1 MKMIYDRFLVALCCS
16 PFLFPTMGSLL
27 FVSIGV
33 ILICLGVLIFF
44 PRGPAGIKLRL
55 RGLPVNA
62 EPDQSIESTLDA
74 LMKNSLNDP
83 GAHLLISRLNWWNQM
98 NRFMKTLPENKERLD
113 EVVTSLEVLL
123 RHHQLDQSKVEKD
136 LARVIFDKALQ
147 DPTNAHLYA
156 QLCQRLMES
165 KIDWTT
171 DFIHRLFQLVVDEF
185 NRPLVSRPKESHHA
199 LKSNNTNTVKLM
211 AALFKRKIS
220 RVPDDWITDV
230 AGCLIQRLADN
241 FENSTE
247 YLCLFLKTMLINESD
262 DDCNLLPS
270 QQNQLL
276 PCIQALQEAALNRKN
291 RMSTADKTEIIKED
305 STSESEDSTD
315 TESETDT
322 DSETESDSE

>member
-1 MKMIYDRFLVALCCS
+1 
-16 PFLFPTMGSLL
+16 MGSLL
-27 FVSIGV
+27 LVAIGV
-33 ILICLGVLIFF
+33 ILIALCVGDFTLFS
-44 PRGPAGIKLRL
+44 RGPTGIKLRL
-55 RGLPVNA
+55 RGLPVNS

-98 NRFMKTLPENKERLD
+98 NRFVKTLSENKENLD
-113 EVVTSLEVLL
+113 QVVTSLEVLL

-147 DPTNAHLYA
+147 DPTNAHVYA

-185 NRPLVSRPKESHHA
+185 NRPLVSKEIHA
-199 LKSNNTNTVKLM
+199 LKGYNITNTVKLM
-211 AALFKRKIS
+211 AALLKRKIP

-230 AGCLIQRLADN
+230 ADCLIQRLADN
-241 FENSTE
+241 LENSTE
-247 YLCLFLKTMLINESD
+247 HLCLFLKTMLINDSD

-270 QQNQLL
+270 QQNRLL
-276 PCIQALQEAALNRKN
+276 PCIQALQEAALNKKK
-291 RMSTADKTEIIKED
+291 RMSTAAKTEIIKEED
-305 STSESEDSTD
+305 EDSTD
-315 TESETDT
+315 PESETDT